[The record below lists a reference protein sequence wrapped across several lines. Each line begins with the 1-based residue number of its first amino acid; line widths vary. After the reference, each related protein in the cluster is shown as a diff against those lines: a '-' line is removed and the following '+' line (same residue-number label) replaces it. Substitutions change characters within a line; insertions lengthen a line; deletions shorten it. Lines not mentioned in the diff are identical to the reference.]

1 MEEANLMGFSG
12 GFEQGKL
19 EAALLETPTNH
30 NNKTKTGQFKFH
42 KEMRIQLKN
51 LKKNSSG
58 KNKFYLSIIWFNF
71 LILSLGLAGS
81 AAAQEPGGAL
91 DLKQTIAMAIQANL
105 GLKSSKEDTLAA
117 SALKKAQR
125 TRFFPTFS
133 ANYQYTRHDE
143 ERRQLGVGVTRPE
156 NEYSFSASLSQP
168 IFTGFALLN
177 QYEIAKLGLD
187 AAKINEKLKRQDVI
201 LEAKTTYFLLLR
213 TQKLLNI
220 AKDTVK
226 QISAQKEV
234 ARNFYQVG
242 MTPLNDL
249 LQAQVELANAN
260 QDVIV
265 ARNNLDNAKSDFN
278 LLLRR
283 QIDAPVQV
291 IDILDYASYVN
302 DLDYCIAEA
311 EKNRPEIVITKL
323 DMEKA
328 QKELKLARKDYYP
341 TVTLNGTYFRQGA
354 EWYVDGGEGIF
365 APDGWDISAEASWN
379 FWEWGKTTY
388 GIKEKRSRLSQ
399 SQIQQKNII
408 DQIQLEVK
416 TAYLKTQEAEKAIKT
431 VEKAIEQAKENLRIN
446 QERYKEQVATSTDVT
461 IAQTLLSRTMTN
473 YYSALYAFKIAKA
486 SLYRAMGQEVME

>member
-81 AAAQEPGGAL
+81 AAAQEPGGTL

-201 LEAKTTYFLLLR
+201 LEAKTTY
-213 TQKLLNI
+213 
-220 AKDTVK
+220 
-226 QISAQKEV
+226 
-234 ARNFYQVG
+234 
-242 MTPLNDL
+242 
-249 LQAQVELANAN
+249 
-260 QDVIV
+260 
-265 ARNNLDNAKSDFN
+265 
-278 LLLRR
+278 
-283 QIDAPVQV
+283 
-291 IDILDYASYVN
+291 
-302 DLDYCIAEA
+302 
-311 EKNRPEIVITKL
+311 
-323 DMEKA
+323 
-328 QKELKLARKDYYP
+328 
-341 TVTLNGTYFRQGA
+341 
-354 EWYVDGGEGIF
+354 
-365 APDGWDISAEASWN
+365 
-379 FWEWGKTTY
+379 
-388 GIKEKRSRLSQ
+388 
-399 SQIQQKNII
+399 
-408 DQIQLEVK
+408 
-416 TAYLKTQEAEKAIKT
+416 
-431 VEKAIEQAKENLRIN
+431 
-446 QERYKEQVATSTDVT
+446 
-461 IAQTLLSRTMTN
+461 
-473 YYSALYAFKIAKA
+473 
-486 SLYRAMGQEVME
+486 